1 MPKFTPSFVLLVAL
15 IIPLGCTSGD
25 HTAGS
30 SDGKM
35 SVPSVEGGPEAGP
48 DAGSSTEPDAG
59 SSTEPDAGSS
69 TEPDAGSST
78 EPDAGPDTE
87 PDAGP
92 GTELDAG
99 PNTGRDAGPD
109 GGPSGDASSCDSTQ
123 RIAESG
129 ALEAFAPFHQARKQW
144 TEALGSA
151 TSSATKAPRPL
162 LLGPGDPIAY
172 EFWKSY
178 VAAEVW
184 AGIPNGYHPFG
195 KPPSVAL
202 RGGEARL
209 ADFPSLVLGDD
220 SPSALARLTDFSTA
234 ERTPRLSA
242 LCDAYLASAKEPEV
256 APLQAL
262 CREIGGIVRAGDV
275 AKLTIDG
282 IKLLRAKECGLPS
295 SAYGAFL
302 FVGDGT
308 PPTYD
313 WPDFLTRDP
322 KYRQPCVGAYLHV
335 RAEDGSQNVIGKG
348 WLFVKAV
355 ADLAAVPFPYRERD
369 HEFGEVAGRD
379 GAPRGEFVSTRQL
392 FSSGASLYLGTSPL
406 WLLHRDELPDFAALV
421 SALEGRAPACDLSL
435 ARPVTP
441 CILSPQRP
449 FLFPSDAPVAWLRQ
463 ALDALNPGYEPG
475 SPENRNLAERYS
487 DTVVLDH
494 TLVGV
499 LRFFDTTRLDGLD
512 RAALVHAAEQLGAV
526 FHAFRLY
533 AGRADLERL
542 RTPMLPLADGFFL
555 AVPDQGYFQVGT
567 PTPEVLSKLE
577 SLDLTAALGVD
588 RRSCSESL
596 FTFNDLIPVE

>member
-1 MPKFTPSFVLLVAL
+1 MASAYLPDLAMPKLTPLSVLLAAL
-15 IIPLGCTSGD
+15 IIPLGCTDGD
-25 HTAGS
+25 HPAGS
-30 SDGKM
+30 TDGKM
-35 SVPSVEGGPEAGP
+35 SVPSVEGGL
-48 DAGSSTEPDAG
+48 
-59 SSTEPDAGSS
+59 
-69 TEPDAGSST
+69 
-78 EPDAGPDTE
+78 DAGPDVRPDAERKTE
-87 PDAGP
+87 PDSGP
-92 GTELDAG
+92 NSELDAG
-99 PNTGRDAGPD
+99 PNAGRDAGPD
-109 GGPSGDASSCDSTQ
+109 GGPSGDASFCDSTQ

-129 ALEAFAPFHQARKQW
+129 VLEAFAPFQQSRKQW

-151 TSSATKAPRPL
+151 TSSATKAPGPPL
-162 LLGPGDPIAY
+162 LASGDPMTY

-178 VAAEVW
+178 VGAEFF
-184 AGIPNGYHPFG
+184 AGFPTGYHPFG
-195 KPPSVAL
+195 RPPYVAL
-202 RGGEARL
+202 QGGEARL
-209 ADFPSLVLGDD
+209 ADSTSLVLGTN
-220 SPSALARLTDFSTA
+220 SPSELGRLTDFSTA
-234 ERTPRLSA
+234 DRTPRVSA

-262 CREIGGIVRAGDV
+262 CREIGSIVRAGDV
-275 AKLTIDG
+275 ADLKVDG

-302 FVGDGT
+302 FVGGGI
-308 PPTYD
+308 PSTYD

-335 RAEDGSQNVIGKG
+335 RAEDSSRNLLGKG

-355 ADLAAVPFPYRERD
+355 ADLTAVPFPYRERD
-369 HEFGEVAGRD
+369 HDFGEIAGRD

-392 FSSGASLYLGTSPL
+392 FSSGASLYLGSSPL
-406 WLLHRDELPDFAALV
+406 WLLHRDELHDFAALV
-421 SALEGRAPACDLSL
+421 AALEGRAPACDLSL

-475 SPENRNLAERYS
+475 SPENRNLGEWYT
-487 DTVVLDH
+487 DTAMLDD
-494 TLVGV
+494 TLKGV

-512 RAALVHAAEQLGAV
+512 RAALVSAAEQLGAV

-533 AGRADLERL
+533 AGRADLQRF

-577 SLDLTAALGVD
+577 SLDLAAALGVD